1 MGKIYIYSAA
11 MFPEIC
17 VQIRSYSWR
26 HGKKQSG
33 CFYSDTV

>member
-17 VQIRSYSWR
+17 VQIRKDIRKKWVFLLR
-26 HGKKQSG
+26 HNVK
-33 CFYSDTV
+33 C